1 MNDLLNKAKRTK
13 LADFLR
19 RHVPGFVWRK
29 CAEPKVKDFK
39 TNFWQSE
46 SGAASFI
53 KGSDIT
59 TIPGAAMMDAVV
71 NGFFLEHCPKNSK
84 VLDVGSGHG
93 IVSKFLAEH
102 GHSVTA
108 CDISEVLLKAL
119 EENSKG
125 LNIDIRRGD
134 AHNIPAK
141 DGEFDVVVARMFL
154 GHFPDWPEVLKE
166 MARCCRRGGKL
177 LIHFTSSENADFG
190 RKFGGQDCGFADSPD
205 LSNRA
210 VNPGNYF
217 AAASLSQLQK
227 ASARAGLR
235 LVERAP
241 NTFFLHNRLIGH
253 SLGSERYETYQREMA
268 EKLKDEA
275 LRDFAIWFEQTVVR
289 HMPVWISY
297 YNVVVLEKNP

>member
-1 MNDLLNKAKRTK
+1 MSILLEMFKRTK
-13 LADFLR
+13 AADLLR
-19 RHVPGFVWRK
+19 RHVFGLVWSKRAK
-29 CAEPKVKDFK
+29 PKVREFK

-46 SGAASFI
+46 CGAASFI
-53 KGSDIT
+53 KGSDMQSL
-59 TIPGAAMMDAVV
+59 PGAAMMDAVV
-71 NGFFLEHCPKNSK
+71 NGFFLEQCPKNSR

-93 IVSKFLAEH
+93 IVSKFLAER

-108 CDISEVLLKAL
+108 CDISQVLLKAL

-190 RKFGGQDCGFADSPD
+190 RKYGGHNCGFADSPD
-205 LSNRA
+205 LSSRA
-210 VNPGNYF
+210 ANPGNYF
-217 AAASLSQLQK
+217 ASASLSQLQK
-227 ASARAGLR
+227 ACARAGLR
-235 LVERAP
+235 VVERAP

-253 SLGSERYETYQREMA
+253 SLGSERYEAYQRELA
-268 EKLKDEA
+268 ERLKDEA
-275 LRDFAIWFEQTVVR
+275 LRDFAIWFEQNVIR
-289 HMPVWISY
+289 YMPVWISY
-297 YNVVVLEKNP
+297 YNVLVLEKPL